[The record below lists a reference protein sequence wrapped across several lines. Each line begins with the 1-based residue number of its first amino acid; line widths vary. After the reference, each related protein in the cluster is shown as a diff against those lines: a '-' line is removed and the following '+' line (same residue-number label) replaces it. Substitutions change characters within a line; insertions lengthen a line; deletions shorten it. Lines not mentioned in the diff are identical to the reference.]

1 MRGEYFYF
9 IYIMNIIYVYSNLY
23 IIYNIMEHHLIK
35 IDMNREESKEVYVK
49 RLNGKKGKR
58 K

>member
-1 MRGEYFYF
+1 MFLFYLYNEY
-9 IYIMNIIYVYSNLY
+9 YIYSNLY

-49 RLNGKKGKR
+49 RLNQKKGKR